1 MAFLFLNSSLAER
14 CREVGIEVR
23 EEGDMF
29 KVNELP
35 SFVEVLEIEGEHLRD
50 YRLNTVSSTSPSP
63 ANPTAGKK
71 SEGVGL
77 DLRQLVSR
85 LKPIKGQR
93 VVKWLERFLTA
104 HPDQLDQWSGHFTEV
119 VTAKAIAIYR
129 RRGVVE
135 EYEANV
141 ALFGRLVNAAYG
153 AQIYKPEAG
162 IKITASGESQNPF
175 THERISSLKFL
186 SGEYEEKNKR
196 FFGRLCN
203 FLRGQKIF
211 YYDAGGDGY
220 YDLLGIKG
228 EPKLEAIPVPVFLQV
243 MEIGFGADGNSRRIL
258 AKNFFLESNWFE
270 LIWQEKDKWNR
281 LSESDTMS

>member
-29 KVNELP
+29 KTDELP
-35 SFVEVLEIEGEHLRD
+35 SFVEVLEIEGEHLRE
-50 YRLNTVSSTSPSP
+50 YRFNPVSSTSLP
-63 ANPTAGKK
+63 ANTAGKK
-71 SEGVGL
+71 NEGASNL
-77 DLRQLVSR
+77 DLHKLVR
-85 LKPIKGQR
+85 HLKPVKGQKLA
-93 VVKWLERFLTA
+93 KWLERFLTV

-129 RRGVVE
+129 RRGVIE
-135 EYEANV
+135 EYEANN
-141 ALFGRLVNAAYG
+141 ALFGHLVNAAYR
-153 AQIYKPEAG
+153 AKVYKPEVEM
-162 IKITASGESQNPF
+162 KITISGEPKNPF